1 MIAMMMD
8 YRKCKK
14 NILILIY
21 QDRDLT
27 IEDYQSTCRT
37 LSLNTFLNLSI
48 EHGRIVANKILKN
61 TREYHEFYSISKY
74 TGINVYDLRN

>member
-1 MIAMMMD
+1 MMMD

-21 QDRDLT
+21 QNRDLT
-27 IEDYQSTCRT
+27 IEVYRSTCPT

-48 EHGRIVANKILKN
+48 EHGRIVANKIPEN